1 AGGGKGDSGPALRR
15 PPRPA
20 VAPGGLGPL
29 LPPRGPLDEA
39 PRARAEPHRYDPRR
53 LRSLVHLADALRR
66 ARRFTEAAA
75 RYREAIR
82 QRPGLAR
89 LHGSLGLSL
98 WRLRRQSEAGA
109 AWRGGA
115 RPPTHPG
122 PSRRPRR
129 AALAVL

>member
-1 AGGGKGDSGPALRR
+1 
-15 PPRPA
+15 
-20 VAPGGLGPL
+20 
-29 LPPRGPLDEA
+29 DEA
-39 PRARAEPHRYDPRR
+39 TRALAEAHRYDPRR

-109 AWRGGA
+109 AWPGGPPPRPRSRPRA
-115 RPPTHPG
+115 RPH
-122 PSRRPRR
+122 R
-129 AALAVL
+129 APPAV